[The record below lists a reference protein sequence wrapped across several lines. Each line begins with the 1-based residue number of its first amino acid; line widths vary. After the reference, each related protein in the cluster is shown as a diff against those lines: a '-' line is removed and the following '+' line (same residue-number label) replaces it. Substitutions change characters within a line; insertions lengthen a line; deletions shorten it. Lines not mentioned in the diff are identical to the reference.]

1 MDNIGQQKEFSKK
14 ILQEYVKIEESLD
27 NSYNYYC
34 HTEYDSNVTEFEGL
48 SNSNKI
54 VLKSKINSKYIP
66 IIIGLFQDIYDN
78 NYWRLSKSYIDGYIY
93 FAIDDDFQLTDEE
106 IEKLNNYDLQE
117 WMTFLD
123 KYSNKYIVK
132 KNKSEYFVE
141 EIRIYKQLPNID
153 HKYSIDS
160 NKEQIVYTLA
170 DIVNLIL

>member
-1 MDNIGQQKEFSKK
+1 MNNTYEQKEFAKK
-14 ILQEYVKIEESLD
+14 ILQEYAKIEESLD
-27 NSYNYYC
+27 NSYTYYC

-78 NYWRLSKSYIDGYIY
+78 NYWRLSKSNADGYIY

-123 KYSNKYIVK
+123 KYSNKYI
-132 KNKSEYFVE
+132 
-141 EIRIYKQLPNID
+141 D

-170 DIVNLIL
+170 DIVNLII